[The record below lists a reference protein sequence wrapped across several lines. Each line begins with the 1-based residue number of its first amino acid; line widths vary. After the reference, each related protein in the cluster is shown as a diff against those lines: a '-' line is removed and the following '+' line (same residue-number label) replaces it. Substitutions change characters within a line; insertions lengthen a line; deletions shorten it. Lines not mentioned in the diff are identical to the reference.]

1 MCLIIFCTRLH
12 GESKGLSQGKG
23 EACGVWLPPPASVKG
38 SLSDCSADPS
48 LSPFD
53 LLLGRNKHSQ
63 AEIVSLCFAA
73 LQPVIFC
80 HRHVQIHQKKNY
92 MFVVPIMVQCN
103 VWGKERGGELGGRG
117 GLQDVC
123 YFRPTVPSL
132 FHECRWWLHRGFLS
146 HDDDSADPH
155 EWCSEWPRF
164 GSGRWLHSDACFLET
179 AENKCI
185 KDLIGPNEF

>member
-1 MCLIIFCTRLH
+1 MVFGC
-12 GESKGLSQGKG
+12 
-23 EACGVWLPPPASVKG
+23 PPPASVKG

-117 GLQDVC
+117 GYRMCAISGQLCLHCSMSAGDD
-123 YFRPTVPSL
+123 FTVASCHMTMTPL
-132 FHECRWWLHRGFLS
+132 T
-146 HDDDSADPH
+146 PM
-155 EWCSEWPRF
+155 
-164 GSGRWLHSDACFLET
+164 SDA
-179 AENKCI
+179 AS
-185 KDLIGPNEF
+185 DLGLDRVDDFTQMLASLRQQKTSASRT